1 MGREVSLKS
10 WLVRKE
16 LNAALA
22 PIDTEQERKAMADEQ
37 VKKNGVPPW
46 LANVAAAAAGVIVL
60 AVQDVA
66 SGGNFADLISNPK
79 KLIAAVVAAVLFR
92 IGHSLTPPKK

>member
-1 MGREVSLKS
+1 VGLFGDIKAAYIRKQLK
-10 WLVRKE
+10 
-16 LNAALA
+16 AL
-22 PIDTEQERKAMADEQ
+22 PNPEEIETMADEQ

-66 SGGNFADLISNPK
+66 SGGNFSDLISNPK
-79 KLIAAVVAAVLFR
+79 KLVAAVVAAVLFR
-92 IGHSLTPPKK
+92 IGHSLTPPAKA